1 MKPKEHSDKPPT
13 PLKISDPLV
22 RRLAAYS
29 ATAGAALLAAP
40 AANATIQ
47 NLNNISLSLD
57 LPQNGGYQ
65 SLSFDVGPFHGYF
78 NGSRNAYDRVNYIP
92 GTYYHPP
99 TSTRPGY
106 FDPGHNTTVAYRYG
120 KASLAGNIAGGY
132 YASRLDKGIPFAG
145 LSFAGGSHLMASRS
159 YGGSAYGNF
168 MGQSGYLA
176 FQAGSYYGWLK
187 VKVGL
192 DADGVPNQ
200 ISLVDDGNGI
210 IGAFDKMSD
219 AAADGFS
226 VGVMAIP
233 EPSIAAIGGLG
244 LLALGAAGV
253 RELRRR
259 KASVRK

>member
-1 MKPKEHSDKPPT
+1 MKPQKYCCNQPT
-13 PLKISDPLV
+13 SPKISDPLM

-40 AANATIQ
+40 VADATIQ
-47 NLNNISLSLD
+47 NIDSISLSLD

-65 SLSFDVGPFHGYF
+65 SLSFDAGPFHGYF
-78 NGSRNAYDRVNYIP
+78 NGSRNANDRVNYFP

-106 FDPGHNTTVAYRYG
+106 FDPGHSTTVAYRYG
-120 KASLAGNIAGGY
+120 RASLAGYIAGGY
-132 YASRLDKGIPFAG
+132 YASRMDKGIPFAG
-145 LSFAGGSHLMASRS
+145 LSFAGGSHLLASRS
-159 YGGSAYGNF
+159 YYGSAFGNF

-176 FQAGSYYGWLK
+176 FQTGSYYGWLK

-200 ISLVDDGNGI
+200 LLLVDNGSGI
-210 IGAFDKMSD
+210 YGAFDKIDD
-219 AAADGFS
+219 AQADGFT
-226 VGVMAIP
+226 VGAVAVP
-233 EPSIAAIGGLG
+233 EPSLMAIGGLG
-244 LLALGAAGV
+244 LLAFGAAGV

-259 KASVRK
+259 RGQIKK